1 MILYGGGSDRTAV
14 EGTNLALFADKPDR
28 LDAECIRSFP
38 TVTFQGSLLLRRE
51 EIESGNTKGC
61 SLIAALRHGNKS
73 GKIGKVAA
81 PFDVMYGF
89 RGSKYDVDLF
99 SAFEMLRHWTMTE
112 IKTPSA
118 TCKLSKWT
126 EAGKKLK
133 ELKLKCPIYNPGEHY
148 EAVDGEDRILLP
160 ELPQL
165 HGLRHYWMWTRS
177 CRPHVPVWNY
187 SRVPKST
194 LSPNENAR
202 LLNVYMRP
210 WTLNPADV
218 SEDNVLLSE
227 MAQIPN
233 TPHTNAT
240 TAKDV
245 VPKKQYMSHAASW
258 NWYIRGQVV
267 SETSKVYITNL
278 LGLSAARVVQ
288 KEVES
293 SDDDE
298 GP

>member
-1 MILYGGGSDRTAV
+1 
-14 EGTNLALFADKPDR
+14 
-28 LDAECIRSFP
+28 
-38 TVTFQGSLLLRRE
+38 
-51 EIESGNTKGC
+51 
-61 SLIAALRHGNKS
+61 
-73 GKIGKVAA
+73 
-81 PFDVMYGF
+81 
-89 RGSKYDVDLF
+89 
-99 SAFEMLRHWTMTE
+99 
-112 IKTPSA
+112 
-118 TCKLSKWT
+118 
-126 EAGKKLK
+126 
-133 ELKLKCPIYNPGEHY
+133 
-148 EAVDGEDRILLP
+148 
-160 ELPQL
+160 
-165 HGLRHYWMWTRS
+165 MWTRS
-177 CRPHVPVWNY
+177 CRPHVPVCNY